1 MSQIRSVNNANTVER
16 NEMTTQSDD
25 VIYESEVS
33 TVGEDAASMVEGGVL
48 IFFADPCPAAL
59 AEVSVV
65 HKPTGPATRDPQP
78 GDVLQLGEKSV
89 RFTKVGDLAASNLRE
104 LGHVVVYLDP
114 AENVKLLPGA
124 IHAHG
129 TLDLP
134 VPGARLTIR
143 TGSAE

>member
-1 MSQIRSVNNANTVER
+1 MNPTRTVNHAER
-16 NEMTTQSDD
+16 NDMTTQMNDI
-25 VIYESEVS
+25 IYDSEVS
-33 TVGEDAASMVEGGVL
+33 TVGEEAASMVEGGVL

-65 HKPTGPATRDPQP
+65 HKPSGPASRDPRP

-89 RFTKVGDLAASNLRE
+89 RITKMGDIAASNLRE
-104 LGHVVVYLDP
+104 LGHVVVYMDP
-114 AENVKLLPGA
+114 AENMKLLPGA
-124 IHAHG
+124 IHAQG

-134 VPGARLTIR
+134 RPGARFTIH

>member
-1 MSQIRSVNNANTVER
+1 MNPTRTTNHAER
-16 NEMTTQSDD
+16 NDMTTQTND
-25 VIYESEVS
+25 VIYDSEVS
-33 TVGEDAASMVEGGVL
+33 TVGEEAASMVEGGVL

-65 HKPTGPATRDPQP
+65 HKPAGPASRDPRP

-89 RFTKVGDLAASNLRE
+89 RITKVGDLAASNLRE

-129 TLDLP
+129 TLELP
-134 VPGARLTIR
+134 GPGARLTLR

>member
-1 MSQIRSVNNANTVER
+1 MDPIQTTNDARS
-16 NEMTTQSDD
+16 NEMTAQTEA
-25 VIYESEVS
+25 VIYDSEVS
-33 TVGEDAASMVEGGVL
+33 SVGEEAASMVEGGVL

-65 HKPTGPATRDPQP
+65 HRPTVPATRAPQP
-78 GDVLQLGEKSV
+78 GDVVQLGDSSV
-89 RFTKVGDLAASNLRE
+89 RITKVGDLAASNLQE

-134 VPGARLTIR
+134 APGARFAIR
-143 TGSAE
+143 AGSAE